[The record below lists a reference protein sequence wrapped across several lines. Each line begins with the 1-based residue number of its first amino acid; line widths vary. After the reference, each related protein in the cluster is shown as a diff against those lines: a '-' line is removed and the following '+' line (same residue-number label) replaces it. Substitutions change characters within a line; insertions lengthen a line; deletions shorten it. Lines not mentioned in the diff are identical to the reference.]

1 MGEALEKG
9 VIHPKDGDSP
19 ADPSSAKDKEDVGG
33 GGLGRPRGG
42 RPWPWTWTSKCWGS
56 TCLLGQAETVGHRE
70 ELTDRAR
77 FFSVYYTQFISI
89 VIHGNSSFLGTVPLS
104 IVF

>member
-33 GGLGRPRGG
+33 GGLGRQRGG

-56 TCLLGQAETVGHRE
+56 TCLLGQAETVGHGE
-70 ELTDRAR
+70 D
-77 FFSVYYTQFISI
+77 FFLFP
-89 VIHGNSSFLGTVPLS
+89 FLSLSLPYPPIYLS
-104 IVF
+104 IYLSAPRA